1 MPSPAIRFIRPA
13 SGSKGMAHAFLTGS
27 LLAMEEIRTHK
38 VRSLLSG
45 LGITLGVTSMII
57 LFTLVGGIDT
67 YLNEKMGIW
76 IGAVWFNQKASPED
90 SQRGIWSRSAG
101 LRLSDGAELRA
112 RSPRV
117 KTALDMIARMEDI
130 SVRGFVENAI
140 IRGVDSA
147 TFAYDLAH
155 VTLHEGRWLGRED
168 YATGARACLLSW
180 GLEESMRQ
188 RMPARDA
195 GRILGSE
202 VVYNKTPFRVVGIF
216 HPRYPNAQPWHLRR
230 TVILPRRTMEA
241 YVTGVNP
248 DPGRLQIQI
257 ADPAHAKQ
265 QAEAAA
271 VALGGIH
278 RGVRDFEYET
288 ADFMEQ
294 VQSMLGNVTALM
306 LFLSVI
312 NLAIGGLSIMNVMLS
327 NISER
332 VQDIG
337 VQKALGAQDSQIFCQ
352 ILAET
357 STLMFAGGAFGALF
371 GMIPLAFK
379 PAIVLATDG
388 VIEPHFSAGY
398 AAWVI
403 AVLGGMGALFGAYP
417 AWKATRLSPVEAL
430 RYQ

>member
-1 MPSPAIRFIRPA
+1 
-13 SGSKGMAHAFLTGS
+13 MAHAILAGS

-38 VRSLLSG
+38 LRSLLSG

-57 LFTLVGGIDT
+57 MFTLVGGIDT
-67 YLNEKMGIW
+67 YLNEKMAIW
-76 IGAVWFNQKASPED
+76 IGAVWFNQKAAPADAE
-90 SQRGIWSRSAG
+90 RGAWSRSPG
-101 LRLSDGAELRA
+101 LRLSDGPELRA
-112 RSPRV
+112 RAPQV
-117 KTALDMIARMEDI
+117 KTGLSMIARMEDVSI
-130 SVRGFVENAI
+130 RGFAENAI
-140 IRGVDSA
+140 IRGVDSG
-147 TFAYDLAH
+147 TFAYDLAQIE
-155 VTLHEGRWLGRED
+155 LHEGRWLDRGD
-168 YATGARACLLSW
+168 YAAGTRTCLLSW
-180 GLEESMRQ
+180 GLEESIRQ
-188 RMPARDA
+188 RLPAQEA
-195 GRILGSE
+195 GRILGSD
-202 VVYNKTPFRVVGIF
+202 VVYNQIPFRVVGIF
-216 HPRYPNAQPWHLRR
+216 HPRYPSAQPWHLRR
-230 TVILPRRTMEA
+230 TVILPLRAMEA
-241 YVTGVNP
+241 YVTGADP

-257 ADPAHAKQ
+257 ADAARAKQ

-271 VALGGIH
+271 AALAGIH
-278 RGVRDFEYET
+278 RGARDFEYET

-294 VQSMLGNVTALM
+294 AQSMLGNVTALM
-306 LFLSVI
+306 LFLSII
-312 NLAIGGLSIMNVMLS
+312 NLSIMNVMLS
-327 NISER
+327 NVSER

-379 PAIVLATDG
+379 SAIMLATEG

-398 AAWVI
+398 AAGVI